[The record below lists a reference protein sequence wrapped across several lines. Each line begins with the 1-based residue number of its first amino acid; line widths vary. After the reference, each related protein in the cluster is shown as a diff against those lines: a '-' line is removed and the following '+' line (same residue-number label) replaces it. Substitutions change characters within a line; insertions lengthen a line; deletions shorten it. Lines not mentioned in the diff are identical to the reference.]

1 MKRNQKVLVT
11 AVLSAVSALTLNSAF
26 AALTPAS
33 IKDSP
38 HNLGTGN
45 VQATGKT
52 PSGNPIANHSSNT
65 AEICV
70 FCHTPHGGDN
80 GAAVPIWN
88 RKLGIN
94 GVSGNLAYTRYS
106 SLGTTTFDAMEAPIG
121 SVSIAC
127 LSCHD
132 GTQAIDNVINLPGSG
147 GYNFATGAQIGGFAG
162 GDATGGSKAGALGP
176 GTTIVQN
183 LTTDLSNDH
192 PVSMQFGGGGVSVTT
207 ISPAKT
213 FDPDFRVPQN
223 MAAPTASGLQ
233 KLWYIESGSNSLNPS
248 GRDRM
253 DVILYTRNDVVGG
266 GGVLQPTVECGSC
279 HDPHNVQNPTFL
291 RISNSGKTT
300 IANNS
305 DNIYPNANG
314 GPSGLCLTCHDK

>member
-1 MKRNQKVLVT
+1 MKRNKQILVT
-11 AVLSAVSALTLNSAF
+11 AVLGAVSALVLNSAT
-26 AALTPAS
+26 AATITPTS

-38 HNLGTGN
+38 HNLGSGN
-45 VQATGKT
+45 VLSKT
-52 PSGNPIANHSSNT
+52 PSGNTPSNHSSDT

-88 RKLGIN
+88 RKLGP
-94 GVSGNLAYTRYS
+94 GGAGAASAATGYLRYS

-132 GTQAIDNVINLPGSG
+132 GTQAIDNVINMPGSG
-147 GYNFATGAQIGGFAG
+147 GYNPTTGTRIGNFVG
-162 GDATGGSKAGALGP
+162 GDQVGGKLSP
-176 GTTIVQN
+176 TVVQN

-192 PVSMQFGGGGVSVTT
+192 PISMQFGGGGVSVAT
-207 ISPAKT
+207 PALAKT
-213 FDPDFRVPQN
+213 YDPDFFVPQN

-233 KLWYIESGSNSLNPS
+233 KLWYIESGANSLNPAA
-248 GRDRM
+248 RDRM

-279 HDPHNVQNPTFL
+279 HDPHNVQNQTFL
-291 RISNSGKTT
+291 RISNGGKTT
-300 IANNS
+300 VPNNAEMV
-305 DNIYPNANG
+305 YPNANG
-314 GPSGLCLTCHDK
+314 GPSGLCLTCHNK